1 MELFEQLVYP
11 INQTAILAI
20 VGVGFLCRQRYR
32 LALVLLALGAFA
44 LVYVIA
50 ARFILREEYGYVMRA
65 FTRRRAAA

>member
-1 MELFEQLVYP
+1 M
-11 INQTAILAI
+11 LACLPD
-20 VGVGFLCRQRYR
+20 G
-32 LALVLLALGAFA
+32 LASTVLALGAFA